1 MKPKKDLLI
10 SHLYKVSK
18 SGDQVWTPT
27 GPTAWSTTNV
37 IVFSSSTATHRNSL
51 HFFHPD
57 TPWEVTVTHT
67 PHTAI
72 IYKLSFDGK
81 GTLLCVID
89 AHSKI
94 SIWQMQGHI
103 INDWQLVQVT
113 DQNDSLCVSV
123 DTQPVICF
131 SWTNIGLNYV
141 RKSWAVRSED
151 VSSYWTTKFSMEG
164 PSTLLKS
171 KIFETSVITV
181 TSRGLLSLITP
192 SKKVRTS
199 YLPITNMQTAD
210 IVVYIVSG
218 KTYADIATVDLMCTL
233 RLYTVEIMTSNIKF
247 VLSRLVHLAPDSPDT
262 RILSLKFDNS
272 LSSDSDLFIAVQ
284 DPEGGRIEK
293 WKFTQTSVSLNPVL
307 CGNMNT
313 SDSSVKLHWEKQH
326 STSISS
332 VPDSLRV
339 PFLPYSVPTQTDPIN
354 NRIGRTVAVSCK
366 DGSILILDRNNL
378 SHVDVISSEQ
388 LKADE
393 DEEKKESESERKSKI
408 NFTFSPAG
416 CCLAVLA
423 NEVVSVFSFRNSD
436 FETESETVWLTS
448 VLEHCILN
456 NWDHWEIMSVAS
468 RRDEM
473 LSRLEITLNRSF
485 DAQNPEIRQL
495 YFSRMMSIK
504 MMLYK
509 LQPHTSHWP
518 GQLWC
523 CLFLNCLADKLKS
536 LLPVDVVNNFVCPPD
551 IEINSLVNMVDSKQF
566 QLSEQILLSHQP
578 LFQWVLDYAQL
589 ISICVQPQKR
599 TSSAVNWQS
608 VVTDGKTLN
617 NLRELLGYIKIW
629 ATLYPRCG
637 PIICGAESSDFSTI
651 FKAVS
656 MLVKQFPCKND
667 IPSSDYDTIQ
677 LFQQKLTTLPRVVI
691 TALSESAA
699 STTPI
704 QYHFQFEPN
713 SIKCATMLCER
724 PALPLSKINSVIN
737 SSDRDMIRNT
747 VLSAHSL
754 HLKQDFVKEC
764 VVCGCVTT
772 LQPPAHQLDWW
783 VRWKHSCVCGG
794 SWKKPSVLA

>member
-1 MKPKKDLLI
+1 MKPKKDLLT
-10 SHLYKVSK
+10 SHLYKVATNE
-18 SGDQVWTPT
+18 DQVWTPY

-37 IVFSSSTATHRNSL
+37 IVFPSSTATHRNFL

-57 TPWEVTVTHT
+57 TPWEVSVTPT
-67 PHTAI
+67 PHNAVVTN
-72 IYKLSFDGK
+72 LSFDGK
-81 GTLLCVID
+81 GILLCVID
-89 AHSKI
+89 AHSKV
-94 SIWQMQGHI
+94 SIWAMQGHI

-113 DQNDSLCVSV
+113 DSNDVSCISV
-123 DTQPVICF
+123 DTQPIISF

-141 RKSWAVRSED
+141 RKSWFVRSED
-151 VSSYWTTKFSMEG
+151 VSSYWTLKFSMEG

-171 KIFETSVITV
+171 KIFETSVIAV
-181 TSRGLLSLITP
+181 TSRGLMSIITP
-192 SKKVRTS
+192 GKKVRTS
-199 YLPITNMQTAD
+199 YLPITNMQCAD
-210 IVVYIVSG
+210 MVVYIVSG
-218 KTYADIATVDLMCTL
+218 KTYADIGTVDLMCTF
-233 RLYTVEIMTSNIKF
+233 RLYTVEIVSSNIKF
-247 VLSRLVHLAPDSPDT
+247 VWSRLVQLAPNSPDT
-262 RILSLKFDNS
+262 RIISVKFDNS
-272 LSSDSDLFIAVQ
+272 LISDSDLFIAMETR
-284 DPEGGRIEK
+284 DGGKIEK
-293 WKFTQTSVSLNPVL
+293 WKFTKANVPLNPVL
-307 CGNMNT
+307 CNNISPT
-313 SDSSVKLHWEKQH
+313 DSTVKLQWEKEH
-326 STSISS
+326 SVSVSSLPTS
-332 VPDSLRV
+332 LKV
-339 PFLPYSVPTQTDPIN
+339 PFLPYSVPSQSDPIN
-354 NRIGRTVAVSCK
+354 NRIGRAIAVACK
-366 DGSILILDRNNL
+366 DGSIQILDRSNL
-378 SHVDVISSEQ
+378 VQIEVITPAQ
-388 LKADE
+388 LAAD
-393 DEEKKESESERKSKI
+393 DAEKDKESERTPRV
-408 NFTFSPAG
+408 NLTFSPAG

-423 NEVVSVFSFRNSD
+423 NDVVSVFSFRNNE

-468 RRDEM
+468 RREEM

-523 CLFLNCLADKLKS
+523 CLFLNCLAEKLKS

-551 IEINSLVNMVDSKQF
+551 IEINSLVSMVDSKQF
-566 QLSEQILLSHQP
+566 QLPEQTLLSHQP

-629 ATLYPRCG
+629 STLYPRCS
-637 PIICGAESSDFSTI
+637 PNICGAESTDFSSI

-677 LFQQKLTTLPRVVI
+677 LFQQKLTTLPRVFI
-691 TALSESAA
+691 TALSESAN
-699 STTPI
+699 SSTPI

-713 SIKCATMLCER
+713 SIKCANLLCDR
-724 PALPLSKINSVIN
+724 PALPLSKMNSVIN

-754 HLKQDFVKEC
+754 HIKQDFVKEC

-772 LQPPAHQLDWW
+772 LQPPPHQADWW
-783 VRWKHSCVCGG
+783 ARWRHACVCGG